1 MRNIN
6 NNLKEYKIYKFY
18 CKKSRG
24 RSLYTTLPYAIIRL
38 NVLYQMLLSRDSY
51 LFLKGSLICLGY
63 KISDRLFAHLCH

>member
-51 LFLKGSLICLGY
+51 LF
-63 KISDRLFAHLCH
+63 KIV